1 MTEERNAQDPRPT
14 RTRGDDLA
22 DELRELVERHGLSYS
37 RAAEIMS
44 QLENG
49 AVAAHPE
56 AGVKTAPPWRNGAA
70 AQVALSRAC
79 LGSPSS
85 TIFMPVNLGLHVR

>member
-1 MTEERNAQDPRPT
+1 MTDERNAQDPRPT
-14 RTRGDDLA
+14 RTKGDLA
-22 DELRELVERHGLSYS
+22 DELRELAERYGLSYG

-49 AVAAHPE
+49 AAAHPE

-79 LGSPSS
+79 LGSFSS

>member
-1 MTEERNAQDPRPT
+1 M
-14 RTRGDDLA
+14 RTRGDLA
-22 DELRELVERHGLSYS
+22 DELRELVERHGLSYG
-37 RAAEIMS
+37 RAAEVMS

-49 AVAAHPE
+49 AGASHPE
-56 AGVKTAPPWRNGAA
+56 AGVKTAPPWRNSAA

-79 LGSPSS
+79 LGSFSS